1 MKIPSLRVLAGKI
14 DRRKFLYGLTALPVT
29 WFGHKYLT
37 SQTAQAGTGD
47 SMLTILRSNER
58 GLADHGWLKSR
69 HTFSFAD
76 YYNPQQM
83 GFRSL
88 RVINE
93 DRIAG
98 GTGFPTHGHRDMEI
112 ISYVV
117 KGALEHKDSQG
128 NATTILPGEV
138 QRMSAGTGVA
148 HSEYN
153 KQAGDETHFFQI
165 WIQPAQKGLPFGY
178 GQKSF
183 EDDLKNKDIVLVIS
197 QDGREGSIAINQD
210 ANLYISKLNSTK
222 TVEFTTKPG
231 RHTWLQ
237 VVKGPVNVNGETLE
251 VGDAIST
258 SDEKSLKISATGEGE
273 FMLFDLA

>member
-1 MKIPSLRVLAGKI
+1 
-14 DRRKFLYGLTALPVT
+14 
-29 WFGHKYLT
+29 
-37 SQTAQAGTGD
+37 
-47 SMLTILRSNER
+47 MLTVLRSHER

-76 YYNPQQM
+76 YYNPEQM
-83 GFRSL
+83 GFRAL

-153 KQAGDETHFFQI
+153 KQADDETHFFQI
-165 WIQPAQKGLPFGY
+165 WIQPSQKGLPFGY

-183 EDDLKNKDIVLVIS
+183 EADLKTKDMVLVIS
-197 QDGREGSIAINQD
+197 PDGRDGSIAINQD
-210 ANLYISKLNSTK
+210 ANLYISKLQAGKN
-222 TVEFTTKPG
+222 VEFATKPG
-231 RHTWLQ
+231 RHTWIQ
-237 VVKGPVNVNGETLE
+237 VVRGPVQVNGESLA
-251 VGDAIST
+251 VGDAVKT
-258 SDEKSLKISATGEGE
+258 SDEQLLKISATGEGE
-273 FMLFDLA
+273 IMLFDMA

>member
-1 MKIPSLRVLAGKI
+1 MKMPFVNKNRRSLL
-14 DRRKFLYGLTALPVT
+14 LGLTALPVA
-29 WFGHKYLT
+29 WLARQFFGD
-37 SQTAQAGTGD
+37 TAATPAGTGD
-47 SMLTILRSNER
+47 SMLTVLRSNER

-76 YYNPQQM
+76 YYNPKQM
-83 GFRSL
+83 GFRAL

-153 KQAGDETHFFQI
+153 KQSDDETHFFQI
-165 WIQPAQKGLPFGY
+165 WIQPSQKGLPFGY

-183 EDDLKNKDIVLVIS
+183 EADLKSKDMVLVIS
-197 QDGREGSIAINQD
+197 PDGRDGSIAINQD
-210 ANLYISKLNSTK
+210 ANLYISKLQAGKN
-222 TVEFTTKPG
+222 VEFKTQPG

-237 VVKGPVNVNGETLE
+237 VVRGPINVNGETLE
-251 VGDAIST
+251 VGDAVST
-258 SDEKSLKISATGEGE
+258 SDEKTLKVTANGEGE